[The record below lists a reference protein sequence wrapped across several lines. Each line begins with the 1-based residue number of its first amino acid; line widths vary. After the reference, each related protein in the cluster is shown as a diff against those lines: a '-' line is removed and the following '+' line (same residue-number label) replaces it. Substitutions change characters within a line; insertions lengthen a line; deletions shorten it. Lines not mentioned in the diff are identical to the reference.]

1 MTEALLPVIGLPIR
15 LRLDYGQP
23 ALFRETDI
31 AILTHFII
39 YYALVLF
46 CVVFRTYIQCVADQE
61 AATNHP
67 WIKLIKQL
75 LDTLQFLPMLLIL
88 LTFSLLRAK
97 AVRILLIIYYL
108 LLLIITCT
116 VLII

>member
-1 MTEALLPVIGLPIR
+1 MTKAPSVIGLPIR

-67 WIKLIKQL
+67 WIKLIKQRL
-75 LDTLQFLPMLLIL
+75 GRGVSINKVEQHYS
-88 LTFSLLRAK
+88 SLLELKPFSIDFFDALNGS
-97 AVRILLIIYYL
+97 ANN
-108 LLLIITCT
+108 
-116 VLII
+116 VLGVVTGGG